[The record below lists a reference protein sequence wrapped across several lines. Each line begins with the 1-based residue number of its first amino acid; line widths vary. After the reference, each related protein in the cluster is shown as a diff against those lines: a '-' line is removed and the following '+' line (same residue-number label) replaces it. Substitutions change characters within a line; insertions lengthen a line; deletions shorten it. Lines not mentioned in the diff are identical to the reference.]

1 MSREQQ
7 PKKKK
12 RRASTLAALLEE
24 KPKRGRPPRQVKR
37 QNVYVALTSAQKELM
52 KALSQMLPAGLR
64 RADVPDLAITILA
77 ARMEALRRAVS
88 DRDRE
93 IPEGITDLES
103 LYLLWDLPLPHAEP
117 EQKWTSLR
125 ASPQQVIEMGRV
137 YGTLQAVF
145 GSTRSQAFS
154 LGLTLLE
161 RFLGE
166 HSLADEALTL
176 AGVRQKIHSNY
187 L

>member
-1 MSREQQ
+1 MSGEQQ
-7 PKKKK
+7 SKKK
-12 RRASTLAALLEE
+12 RASTLAALLEE

-37 QNVYVALTSAQKELM
+37 QNVYVALTLAQKALM
-52 KALSQMLPAGLR
+52 KSLAQSLPEGLR

-93 IPEGITDLES
+93 IPEGITGLES
-103 LYLLWDLPLPHAEP
+103 LYLLWDLPLPNIES

-125 ASPQQVIEMGRV
+125 VSPQQVIELGRV
-137 YGTLQAVF
+137 HGTLQAVF
-145 GSTRSQAFS
+145 GVNRSQAFG
-154 LGLTLLE
+154 LGLALLE
-161 RFLGE
+161 RFLEEGLLTNE
-166 HSLADEALTL
+166 GLSLSD
-176 AGVRQKIHSNY
+176 VRRIIRSNY

>member
-1 MSREQQ
+1 MSRKQQ

-12 RRASTLAALLEE
+12 RHASTLAALLEE

-37 QNVYVALTSAQKELM
+37 QNVYVALTQVQKGLMDELAQL
-52 KALSQMLPAGLR
+52 LPVGLR

-77 ARMEALRRAVS
+77 TRMEALRQAVS

-93 IPEGITDLES
+93 IPEGVTDLES
-103 LYLLWDLPLPHAEP
+103 LYLLWDLALPNEQA

-125 ASPQQVIEMGRV
+125 VSPQQVIEMGRV
-137 YGTLQAVF
+137 HGAFQAVF
-145 GSTRSQAFS
+145 GTNRSQAFG
-154 LGLTLLE
+154 LGLMLLTQYLAE
-161 RFLGE
+161 FPLTDE
-166 HSLADEALTL
+166 TISLSE
-176 AGVRQKIHSNY
+176 VRQKIRSNY

>member
-1 MSREQQ
+1 MSRKQQ
-7 PKKKK
+7 SKKK

-37 QNVYVALTSAQKELM
+37 QNVYVALTVAQKALM
-52 KALSQMLPAGLR
+52 KDLAQKLPAGLR

-77 ARMEALRRAVS
+77 TRMEALRQAVS

-103 LYLLWDLPLPHAEP
+103 LYLLWDLALPSQLP

-125 ASPQQVIEMGRV
+125 VSPQQVIEMGRV
-137 YGTLQAVF
+137 HGALQAVF
-145 GSTRSQAFS
+145 GSNRSQVFG
-154 LGLTLLE
+154 LGLMLLKQ
-161 RFLGE
+161 FLGQFPLDDGAM
-166 HSLADEALTL
+166 SLAE
-176 AGVRQKIHSNY
+176 VRQKIRSNY